1 MSLSKKTIGVFV
13 DHDLFIRNFY
23 LQKFF
28 PLSKKYNVIY
38 IFPDESDRPGKRRRI
53 TKGIFKI

>member
-28 PLSKKYNVIY
+28 LIEKKYNVIIY
-38 IFPDESDRPGKRRRI
+38 FQ
-53 TKGIFKI
+53 TK